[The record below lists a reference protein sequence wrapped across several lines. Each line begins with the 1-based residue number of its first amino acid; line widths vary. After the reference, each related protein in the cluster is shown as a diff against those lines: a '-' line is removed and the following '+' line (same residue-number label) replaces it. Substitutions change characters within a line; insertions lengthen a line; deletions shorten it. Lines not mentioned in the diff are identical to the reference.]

1 MNEYA
6 RARGVHLQENT
17 DAEALACYGLQRRRP
32 LAPLSAAEQEI
43 IGRRRELVH
52 QLMPEIVPEIKAL
65 VDAGFIDGWRNV
77 TRIEVF
83 ETGEVV

>member
-1 MNEYA
+1 MNDYA

-17 DAEALACYGLQRRRP
+17 DAEALAGNNLRRRP
-32 LAPLSAAEQEI
+32 LAPLSAREQEI
-43 IGRRRELVH
+43 VGRRRDLVLQH
-52 QLMPEIVPEIKAL
+52 MPELVPEIKAL
-65 VDAGFIDGWRNV
+65 VDAGMIDGWRNV